1 MRGLGGQDG
10 GRERCC
16 LVVTTYINPFHILV
30 LHNHYPLSPV
40 QHVKDRQWT
49 ELKKVEGV

>member
-1 MRGLGGQDG
+1 MGDRRGV
-10 GRERCC
+10 R
-16 LVVTTYINPFHILV
+16 LVVTYINPFHILV

-49 ELKKVEGV
+49 VVKKVEGT